1 MSLIILG
8 RKSFDRCLAGTA
20 VLVTAMLAACSS
32 GPTIP
37 PAAETPLSK
46 QAMMLLGRKGMEPTA
61 PIYIR
66 VFKEESELEVWKAR
80 SDGRYYH
87 YKTYPICNWSGGLG
101 PKLVEGDKQAPEGF
115 YPVHKSQM
123 KPDSN
128 YHVAF
133 NLGFPNAYDKA
144 NGRTGSFVMV
154 HGKCKSAGC
163 YAMTDALIDEIY
175 ALARESIKGG
185 QETFHVHAFPFHMTD
200 ARMAEHKKN
209 QWYPFWNVL
218 KQGYDAFETTR
229 MPPEVAVCERRYVV
243 NVKVPQT
250 SIAPEGACP
259 RFERVKLEP
268 FKPLPSEENLSKER
282 VTELGHKMHGV
293 DLDTVPK
300 DKAMALG
307 MITGKRGAAAEAAA
321 GDADAARLPGLA
333 QY

>member
-8 RKSFDRCLAGTA
+8 RQSFER
-20 VLVTAMLAACSS
+20 LVTASLLGAAALLLAACSS
-32 GPTIP
+32 APVIP
-37 PAAETPLSK
+37 PPSEQPLTK
-46 QAMMLLGRKGMEPTA
+46 QTMMLLGRKGMDPAT

-66 VFKEESELEVWKAR
+66 IFKEESELEVWKAR

-87 YKTYPICNWSGGLG
+87 FKTYPICNWSGGLG
-101 PKLVEGDKQAPEGF
+101 PKLIEGDKQAPEGF

-123 KPDSN
+123 KPDSS

-163 YAMTDALIDEIY
+163 YAMTDALIEEIY
-175 ALARESIKGG
+175 ALAREAIRGG
-185 QETFHVHAFPFHMTD
+185 QEVFPVHAFPFHMTP
-200 ARMAEHKKN
+200 AKMAEHRRDK
-209 QWYPFWNVL
+209 WYPFWQVL

-243 NVKVPQT
+243 NVKLPRSQVN
-250 SIAPEGACP
+250 PEASCP
-259 RFERVKLEP
+259 HFERPKLAP
-268 FKPLPSEENLSKER
+268 FKPLPQEETLAKER
-282 VTELGHKMHGV
+282 VTEAGPRMHGV
-293 DLDTVPK
+293 DPMTVPPAT
-300 DKAMALG
+300 AMALG
-307 MITGKRGAAAEAAA
+307 MTTPPRAGANA
-321 GDADAARLPGLA
+321 GSGVADTARALGLA